1 MTLQLRIP
9 SRQPSEELLN
19 LIKEVGNIGTKL
31 SELFEAVKQKGHEE
45 GFTDYEIRDMLRT
58 HLKGSLSAGQ
68 IKWYLYEKDKY
79 DLRKQL
85 AGSSQVEDNK
95 VIEQNTKDIEL
106 RSRTKVQDVAIIPNN
121 ITSNIVE
128 TTTVELDQEKEQLQ
142 TESVRDLKAT
152 IEHQAQYINTLEDKI
167 QEKQEIQK
175 LQGQLR
181 IKISISQLYRD
192 VLMMRN
198 SGVTYTHIIIDNDKY
213 IKLEGI

>member
-1 MTLQLRIP
+1 
-9 SRQPSEELLN
+9 
-19 LIKEVGNIGTKL
+19 
-31 SELFEAVKQKGHEE
+31 
-45 GFTDYEIRDMLRT
+45 
-58 HLKGSLSAGQ
+58 LKGSLSAGQ

>member
-213 IKLEGI
+213 IN

>member
-1 MTLQLRIP
+1 
-9 SRQPSEELLN
+9 
-19 LIKEVGNIGTKL
+19 
-31 SELFEAVKQKGHEE
+31 
-45 GFTDYEIRDMLRT
+45 
-58 HLKGSLSAGQ
+58 
-68 IKWYLYEKDKY
+68 
-79 DLRKQL
+79 
-85 AGSSQVEDNK
+85 
-95 VIEQNTKDIEL
+95 
-106 RSRTKVQDVAIIPNN
+106 
-121 ITSNIVE
+121 VE

>member
-128 TTTVELDQEKEQLQ
+128 TTTVELDHEKEQLQ

-213 IKLEGI
+213 IN

>member
-58 HLKGSLSAGQ
+58 HLKGSLSADQ

-95 VIEQNTKDIEL
+95 VIEQDHKDIE
-106 RSRTKVQDVAIIPNN
+106 SRPRAKDVTIIPN
-121 ITSNIVE
+121 SV
-128 TTTVELDQEKEQLQ
+128 TTEV
-142 TESVRDLKAT
+142 
-152 IEHQAQYINTLEDKI
+152 
-167 QEKQEIQK
+167 
-175 LQGQLR
+175 
-181 IKISISQLYRD
+181 
-192 VLMMRN
+192 
-198 SGVTYTHIIIDNDKY
+198 
-213 IKLEGI
+213 

>member
-1 MTLQLRIP
+1 
-9 SRQPSEELLN
+9 
-19 LIKEVGNIGTKL
+19 
-31 SELFEAVKQKGHEE
+31 
-45 GFTDYEIRDMLRT
+45 
-58 HLKGSLSAGQ
+58 
-68 IKWYLYEKDKY
+68 
-79 DLRKQL
+79 L

>member
-19 LIKEVGNIGTKL
+19 LIKEVGKIGTKL

-79 DLRKQL
+79 DLRRRL
-85 AGSSQVEDNK
+85 AVTSQVEEK
-95 VIEQNTKDIEL
+95 RVIEEDAKNIEL
-106 RSRTKVQDVAIIPNN
+106 SSSTKVQDVAII
-121 ITSNIVE
+121 SNSSSTDVME
-128 TTTVELDQEKEQLQ
+128 TTTVELDRKKEGQE

>member
-1 MTLQLRIP
+1 
-9 SRQPSEELLN
+9 
-19 LIKEVGNIGTKL
+19 
-31 SELFEAVKQKGHEE
+31 
-45 GFTDYEIRDMLRT
+45 MLRT

>member
-198 SGVTYTHIIIDNDKY
+198 SGVTYTHIIIDNDN
-213 IKLEGI
+213 

>member
-19 LIKEVGNIGTKL
+19 LIKEVGKIGTKL